1 MGCPLC
7 GQPDWSPSW
16 IGGTAYLGQVFPYV
30 QCAECRSLYC
40 APMPDDDVLRRL
52 YGADY
57 ANAGADAAV
66 EDPKQP
72 GRVLEY
78 LSSRP
83 PGTFVDF
90 GCGSGLLLREAGRLG
105 WTSFGVE
112 YDPGIAEAAART
124 TGVPV
129 FAAGAIPASLRA
141 DVLHLGDVIEHLTQ
155 LDTQMPRILDL
166 LAPRGVLLA
175 QGPLEANPTV
185 FNLAVRAARLLRRRR
200 EASMPPYHVLLA
212 TRRGQRRFFERFGLY
227 ELTFSLSEVAW
238 PAPSRLGT
246 RDLRSPRRVGLFLAS
261 VASRTASRLAPR
273 RLGNRYFYVGTRR
286 G

>member
-1 MGCPLC
+1 
-7 GQPDWSPSW
+7 
-16 IGGTAYLGQVFPYV
+16 
-30 QCAECRSLYC
+30 
-40 APMPDDDVLRRL
+40 MPDDDMLRRL

-57 ANAGADAAV
+57 ANAGADASV

-72 GRVLEY
+72 RRVLEY

-90 GCGSGLLLREAGRLG
+90 GCGSGFLLREAGRLG

-112 YDPGIAEAAART
+112 YDPAIAEETTRT
-124 TGVPV
+124 TGAAV
-129 FAAGAIPASLRA
+129 FAVGAIPASLKA
-141 DVLHLGDVIEHLTQ
+141 DVLHLGDVIEHLTR

-166 LAPRGVLLA
+166 LAPQGILLA
-175 QGPLEANPTV
+175 QGPLEANPTL
-185 FNLAVRAARLLRRRR
+185 FNVAVRAARGLRRRR
-200 EASMPPYHVLLA
+200 QASMPPYHVLLA
-212 TRRGQRRFFERFGLY
+212 TRGGQRRFFERFGLR

-238 PAPSRLGT
+238 PAPSRLAT

-261 VASRTASRLAPR
+261 LASRAASRLAPH